1 MNGSYSIRVS
11 ARNDFTIG
19 LPQDLVGE
27 PLNVQSTYINILY
40 YVMELYT
47 VGNVQPNTVLST
59 TARTSENINVIIHLP
74 INFIPLFSICFT
86 YLILTSATNILFI
99 YVIFSHHLHIIII
112 ISIFIIIIIIFNIYS
127 LRNQFKFNCAE

>member
-1 MNGSYSIRVS
+1 MNGSYSISVS

-19 LPQDLVGE
+19 LPQDLVRE

-47 VGNVQPNTVLST
+47 VGDVQPNTVLST
-59 TARTSENINVIIHLP
+59 TARTSENVIIHLP

-86 YLILTSATNILFI
+86 YLILTSTTNLLKI
-99 YVIFSHHLHIIII
+99 
-112 ISIFIIIIIIFNIYS
+112 
-127 LRNQFKFNCAE
+127 QFKCNCSK